1 MRGMIIPGNV
11 ALGNAYATLTHLAI
25 AQNRPFYRHGGDIE
39 FIQEPIKYLMG
50 SWFIRFKEYY
60 GMPRGHSRS
69 IYGRFSGK
77 KENFNVFFSGGEHDN
92 IQSKAIDRHND
103 LFSPLQSFSRK
114 T

>member
-1 MRGMIIPGNV
+1 MRGMIILGHV
-11 ALGNAYATLTHLAI
+11 ALGNAYATLTRLAI
-25 AQNRPFYRHGGDIE
+25 AQNRPFYRYGGHIE
-39 FIQEPIKYLMG
+39 
-50 SWFIRFKEYY
+50 FIRFKGYY

-103 LFSPLQSFSRK
+103 LFPPLQSFSRK